1 MLLTEYINNN
11 ILNVKN
17 IFMNL
22 YALESFIDLSTHLLM
37 MGKPT
42 KTNLIPMTLRPKYGD
57 HQVQHTAQD
66 T

>member
-1 MLLTEYINNN
+1 MLKIFTI
-11 ILNVKN
+11 ILGFFSKALGFQNQVK
-17 IFMNL
+17 
-22 YALESFIDLSTHLLM
+22 

-42 KTNLIPMTLRPKYGD
+42 KTNQIHMTLRPKYGD